1 MAARTN
7 IGSGL
12 PVIVGI
18 AGGSGSGKT
27 TIAESLVEQLNGN
40 VALIQHDAYYRHT
53 PELSFEARSQVNY
66 DHPASLETELLV
78 EHLVS
83 LRSGHRIE
91 KPAYDFASH
100 LRSDEVDTILP
111 APVIVVEGILVLA
124 EPGLRAELDLKIFV
138 DTDADIRLARRLQ
151 RDIDERGR
159 TVASVITQYFTS
171 VRPMYLEFVEPSK
184 GHADV
189 IIEGGFTPEAVE
201 TVMEMIRSHRGRDFD
216 PVV

>member
-1 MAARTN
+1 MAARPN
-7 IGSGL
+7 IGSDL

-40 VALIQHDAYYRHT
+40 VALVQHDAYYRHS

-66 DHPASLETELLV
+66 DHPESLETELLV

-83 LRSGHRIE
+83 LRSGHAIE

-124 EPGLRAELDLKIFV
+124 EPGLRAELDLKVFV
-138 DTDADIRLARRLQ
+138 DTAADVRLARRLQ
-151 RDIDERGR
+151 RDMEERGR
-159 TVASVITQYFTS
+159 SVASVITQYFTS

-184 GHADV
+184 SYADV
-189 IIEGGFTPEAVE
+189 IIEGGFTPEAVD
-201 TVMEMIRSHRGRDFD
+201 TVMERIRTHPGRDFD

>member
-7 IGSGL
+7 IGSEI

-40 VALIQHDAYYRHT
+40 VALVQHDAYYRHT

-66 DHPASLETELLV
+66 DHPASLESELLV

-83 LRSGHRIE
+83 LQSGQAIE
-91 KPAYDFASH
+91 KPVYDFARH
-100 LRSDEVDTILP
+100 LRSDEVVVVQP
-111 APVIVVEGILVLA
+111 APVILVEGILVLA
-124 EPGLRAELDLKIFV
+124 ELGLRAVLDLKVFV
-138 DTDADIRLARRLQ
+138 DTDADIRLARRLE
-151 RDIDERGR
+151 RDIEERGR
-159 TVASVITQYFTS
+159 TVGSVITQYFSS

-184 GHADV
+184 GYADV
-189 IIEGGFTPEAVE
+189 IIAGGFTQEAVDSVID
-201 TVMEMIRSHRGRDFD
+201 TIRSHRGRDFGA
-216 PVV
+216 VV

>member
-1 MAARTN
+1 MPAR
-7 IGSGL
+7 SDSSSDR

-27 TIAESLVEQLNGN
+27 TIAESLVEILDGH
-40 VALIQHDAYYRHT
+40 VALVQHDAYYRHT

-83 LRSGHRIE
+83 LRSGDSVE

-100 LRSDEVDTILP
+100 LRSEEVSVIDP

-124 EPGLRAELDLKIFV
+124 EPALRAELDLKVFV
-138 DTDADIRLARRLQ
+138 DTDADIRLARRLE
-151 RDIDERGR
+151 RDIEERGR
-159 TVASVITQYFTS
+159 TVTSVIAQYFNS
-171 VRPMYLEFVEPSK
+171 VRPMHMAFVEPSK
-184 GHADV
+184 GYADV
-189 IIEGGFTPEAVE
+189 IIEDGFTPEAVE
-201 TVMEMIRSHRGRDFD
+201 VVIGMIRSREAEISG
-216 PVV
+216 

>member
-7 IGSGL
+7 IGSDL
-12 PVIVGI
+12 PLIVGI

-27 TIAESLVEQLNGN
+27 TIAESLVEKLNGH
-40 VALIQHDAYYRHT
+40 VALVQHDAYYRHT

-83 LRSGHRIE
+83 LRSGHAID

-100 LRSDEVDTILP
+100 LRSEDVETIHP

-124 EPGLRAELDLKIFV
+124 EPGLRDELDLKVFV

-184 GHADV
+184 GYADV

-201 TVMEMIRSHRGRDFD
+201 VVMELIRSHRGRDFD
-216 PVV
+216 SVV